1 MTQIWFETPKRL
13 AATLQMMAE
22 LYGNRHCVVARELTK
37 LHETLHRGSLAEL
50 AASFSNGDALKGELV
65 LVVEGA
71 EKDSQQMSLDDVR
84 AQLEVVLQTAS
95 VRDAVQEL
103 ELLSGLPRKQIY
115 QMALEIDKAK
125 EIKTNR

>member
-1 MTQIWFETPKRL
+1 M
-13 AATLQMMAE
+13 
-22 LYGNRHCVVARELTK
+22 VARELTK